1 MAFEQDNIIILDTTG
16 EQIKILPAETIK
28 LISSPSS
35 ILSEFVTRPR
45 LIWKIHNDNQ
55 VNSSMSAPTHD
66 NVEARLS
73 YLAGGINWNA
83 DYIAVLDKND
93 SNLSIQGWI
102 TIDNQAGI
110 DFRNFTLKL
119 VAGDVN
125 LESPKLYPSQ
135 NKYDGESTGMSF
147 PAPSGSEENQ
157 PTVSERQFFDYH
169 LYSVNGTIGEI
180 NDKQTKQLKLFDSK
194 NIEIDKTYKYDTSA
208 DILGVQ
214 DTIPVSISLSFN
226 NTKDKDNNHG
236 LGIPLPGGIM
246 RIYKHYDD
254 HKQMNE
260 DLIFIG
266 EDGISHTPINENITL
281 NVGNA
286 FDVVGQTSLVSESNP
301 SDEINMKTYNVTLK
315 NRSNQPATVLVN
327 VGDLRDDWTI
337 LGNTV
342 PFVQNDASTVQFS
355 VPLQANSQ
363 TSIVYSIQTITQG
376 E

>member
-1 MAFEQDNIIILDTTG
+1 MAFKQDNIIILDTKG

-28 LISSPSS
+28 LISSPSF

-45 LIWKIHNDNQ
+45 LIWKIHNYNQ
-55 VNSSMSAPTHD
+55 VNSSLSAPTHD

-73 YLAGGINWNA
+73 YLISGINWNA

-169 LYSVNGTIGEI
+169 LYTVNGTIGEI

-194 NIEIDKTYKYDTSA
+194 NIEIDKTYLYDISA

-254 HKQMNE
+254 QKQMNE

-266 EDGISHTPINENITL
+266 EDGISHTPINENIT
-281 NVGNA
+281 
-286 FDVVGQTSLVSESNP
+286 
-301 SDEINMKTYNVTLK
+301 
-315 NRSNQPATVLVN
+315 
-327 VGDLRDDWTI
+327 
-337 LGNTV
+337 
-342 PFVQNDASTVQFS
+342 
-355 VPLQANSQ
+355 
-363 TSIVYSIQTITQG
+363 
-376 E
+376 